1 MVLKNVPSFGYQK
14 FFSEERSTKI
24 VEQHLVRFL
33 AIIYMIPGLFSAD
46 SSNEEEIRDWHLLGK
61 LEKLITM
68 PEFSDIPLKYLGRTI
83 LDKDDLDKY
92 ISVFRSRGMEGP
104 LSWYR
109 TREINWQE
117 DRELTSKTLPESL
130 PAMLIMP
137 KDDVAVPPAL
147 GKTMKKHLPHTEFV
161 EVANSGHW
169 AQNEVPGVV
178 VQTFKQW
185 IERSVFPN
193 EKKGSG
199 MLGWLRS
206 KL

>member
-1 MVLKNVPSFGYQK
+1 
-14 FFSEERSTKI
+14 
-24 VEQHLVRFL
+24 
-33 AIIYMIPGLFSAD
+33 MIPGLFSAD
-46 SSNEEEIRDWHLLGK
+46 SANEEEIRDWHLLGK

-68 PEFSDIPLKYLGRTI
+68 PEFSDIPLKYLGRMI
-83 LDKDDLDKY
+83 LDKEDLDKY
-92 ISVFRSRGMEGP
+92 ISTFRSRGMEGP

-147 GKTMKKHLPHTEFV
+147 GKTMKKHVPQTEFV
-161 EVANSGHW
+161 EVAGSGHW
-169 AQNEVPGVV
+169 VQNEVPGVV

-185 IERSVFPN
+185 IERSVLPN
-193 EKKGSG
+193 EKGTG